1 MKKLDNTVAI
11 CMATYN
17 GEKYICEQIESIL
30 NQSYKEWVLFIR
42 DDGSTDKTIKIIK
55 KYIDDNPEKIFL
67 IEDKRLCGGNSKKN
81 FAAILNWINSK
92 YEFNYFMFS
101 DQDDVWLEDKI
112 KVCIE
117 RMKIEE
123 VQKSEPI
130 LIHTDLKVVDENL
143 NVLGESFFAYRAL
156 NPEKKKLNE
165 LLVQNNITGCTMFWN
180 KKLNDLINIEND
192 DVAMHDW
199 WFSLTAAALGRI
211 ICIGK
216 PTILYRQHG
225 NNVVG
230 ATRVNTISFI
240 IKRLLG
246 KSHVKE
252 TLNLSIIQAREF
264 LKYYKEKLSDEQ
276 VNIIEEFGNIMKFN
290 KIKRIHIVLKRKYL
304 KQGFVQIIGEL
315 IFI

>member
-1 MKKLDNTVAI
+1 MKKSDNTVAI

-30 NQSYKEWVLFIR
+30 NQSYKDWVLFIR
-42 DDGSTDKTIKIIK
+42 DDGSKDGTIKIIK
-55 KYIDDNPEKIFL
+55 KYVDNNPEKIFL
-67 IEDKRLCGGNSKKN
+67 IHDNRLCGGSSKKN
-81 FAAILNWINSK
+81 FADILNWINSK

-123 VQKSEPI
+123 FQNNEPI

-143 NVLGESFFAYRAL
+143 NILGESFFEYRAL
-156 NPEKKKLNE
+156 NPEKKEINE
-165 LLVQNNITGCTMFWN
+165 LLVQNNITGCTMLWN
-180 KKLNDLINIEND
+180 KKLNDLINIED
-192 DVAMHDW
+192 EAIAMHDW
-199 WFSLTAAALGRI
+199 WFSLTAATLGKI
-211 ICIGK
+211 ICIDQ

-240 IKRLLG
+240 IKRLAG

-252 TLNLSIIQAREF
+252 TLNLAVIQAKAF
-264 LKYYKEKLSDEQ
+264 LRYYKKELPDEQ
-276 VNIIEEFGNIMKFN
+276 AKIIKEFSEIMRHN
-290 KIKRIHIVLKRKYL
+290 KIKRIYIVLKGKYL
-304 KQGFVQIIGEL
+304 KQGFVQVIGEL
-315 IFI
+315 MFI